1 MIPAIRKKYN
11 DSFTELKYQQMIAD
25 VQESFPGSIE
35 FRLAETPVFLDA
47 VSKAKFI
54 EAGDAICSVITAPD
68 FRDITQKALQQ
79 VATPP
84 NEEGLPDCLVMDFAM
99 CQDAE
104 GSIYPKLIELQ
115 GFPSLFALEIMHDKA
130 FRNNFSIPSGY
141 SPYLNGLNEHSYLHF
156 FEKTIKGTKNK
167 KTVLLELFP
176 DQQKT
181 KLDFYLT
188 QQYIQ
193 IPIVCVSELI
203 AIGNEL
209 FYERDGIQHAI
220 ERIYNRV
227 VWDELPKQP
236 IEIQEKANLLLQ
248 NLSIEWVNHPNHYYR
263 ISKYLM
269 PFLQNPFVPNTV
281 FLSELNPIPSDLENY
296 VLKPLFSFAGQGVII
311 DVEPHHIKDIAD
323 PENWILQEKVAYSSG
338 LVTPTGNAKVEIR
351 LFYFLD
357 KTTGKYIATC
367 NLARISKGKMIGVS
381 YNNTATWVGG
391 SIVYFETDSL

>member
-1 MIPAIRKKYN
+1 MIPAIRQQYN

-25 VQESFPGSIE
+25 IQKDFPGSIE
-35 FRLAETPVFLDA
+35 FRLAETPVFIDA
-47 VSKAKFI
+47 VSKDKFI
-54 EAGDAICSVITAPD
+54 QAGDAICSVITAPN
-68 FRDITQKALQQ
+68 FRAITQNALQN

-84 NEEGLPDCLVMDFAM
+84 NEESLPDCLVMDFAI
-99 CQDAE
+99 CQDAD
-104 GSIYPKLIELQ
+104 GSIHPKLIELQ
-115 GFPSLFALEIMHDKA
+115 GFPSLFALEMMHDKA
-130 FRNNFSIPSGY
+130 FRASFSIPTGFT
-141 SPYLNGLNEHSYLHF
+141 PYLNGLDEHSYLQF
-156 FEKTIKGTKNK
+156 FEKTLKGTNNK

-188 QQYIQ
+188 QQCIH
-193 IPIVCVSELI
+193 IPIVCVSEI
-203 AIGNEL
+203 TTNGNQL
-209 FYERDGIQHAI
+209 FYERDGIQYPI

-248 NLSIEWVNHPNHYYR
+248 DLAIEWVNHPNHYYR

-269 PFLQNPFVPNTV
+269 PFLQNPFVPKTV
-281 FLSELNPIPSDLENY
+281 FVSALDTIPSDLENY

-311 DVEPHHIKDIAD
+311 DVEPHHISDITN
-323 PENWILQEKVAYSSG
+323 PENWILQEKVDYSNG
-338 LVTPTGNAKVEIR
+338 LVTPTGNAKVELR

-357 KTTGKYIATC
+357 KSTGKYIATC

-391 SIVYFETDSL
+391 SIAYFEADSL